1 MAALIETS
9 SDRWMR
15 MIRSTGVVGLVTFV
29 VLFAA
34 IIAISP
40 DEPPFLASP
49 EEALAFYLNTAAGW
63 MQAAMAVLGL
73 AAIGWIWFVVG
84 LCLLLARAEGSPP
97 WRSGVALVSGVMLG
111 AFVLLNTSGDAA
123 SFGAADLDP
132 AVARYA
138 FDVSSLGF
146 ANVWLALGGFAACSG
161 WVVLS
166 THVVGRWLGWW
177 AIASG
182 LGLVLVRFFW
192 TSWFWF
198 LPYAAFWIW
207 MIIMCIQLVRK
218 PRAVLKAADG
228 RASPG
233 GERP

>member
-1 MAALIETS
+1 
-9 SDRWMR
+9 
-15 MIRSTGVVGLVTFV
+15 
-29 VLFAA
+29 
-34 IIAISP
+34 
-40 DEPPFLASP
+40 
-49 EEALAFYLNTAAGW
+49 
-63 MQAAMAVLGL
+63 MAVLGL

-84 LCLLLARAEGSPP
+84 LCLLLARADGSPP

-123 SFGAADLDP
+123 SFGAADLDL

-177 AIASG
+177 RSPADWGSCSPDSSG
-182 LGLVLVRFFW
+182 PHGSGFCR
-192 TSWFWF
+192 TPPS
-198 LPYAAFWIW
+198 
-207 MIIMCIQLVRK
+207 
-218 PRAVLKAADG
+218 G
-228 RASPG
+228 SG
-233 GERP
+233 